1 MGGLAAD
8 KSRGMSQAPSLSPD
22 RVHSVSMLARALLV
36 AARTRAMYPRE
47 HPAVQVAVVRLSEAI
62 AAGTS
67 GVECSI
73 GVTPD
78 TLLVK
83 GEPLPPSQMVAEAA
97 QFLHDRDLLRL
108 DFAPGVSIGALQ
120 DLLELLCL
128 DATEV
133 RERGGPAAAW
143 SHSGH
148 PSISLEQIDYRR
160 ILEDR
165 EIPADAV
172 RRDDVWLSIVKSIV
186 HGEMTF
192 DEVAQ
197 QRLLD
202 IARDAGLIG
211 ELARE
216 AMASKHAA
224 DGSPMVATQA
234 VTVVAAFRHLAGIV
248 GVMDPDH
255 MPEVMKNL
263 ADATAALDPNVVM
276 RVLQC
281 DDDPQDRVQVVKGLI
296 TAFDD
301 TKVATLL
308 ATTLAAEGRATG
320 RLANVLSTIVPER
333 ERRQRVMRLT
343 RDMLVETDFGKS
355 SQFKTLWNSMESL
368 VLSHDVTPYV
378 SPGYGTS
385 LDGADSRAETIGI
398 GELPPEFRN
407 WVGTLEQHNI
417 RQLSVTMM
425 IDLLRLED
433 DAERGTGLTD
443 DLKMLAEDLLLSG
456 DLDNASRVTA
466 AIAESSASE
475 TSVTQPACRRVLDE
489 LARSVALRETVGVLG
504 DLESAHFDA
513 FRAVCRHVG
522 PEAVEALSVPS
533 FREAP
538 SLEQRRAGDI
548 IVDYGVA
555 AVLRLAPLVNDDRWF
570 VQLNGVT
577 LLSRIAAPEAVPLLQ
592 PLLRKAD
599 PRLTPKVV
607 SALAAINDPAAA
619 RAIHTVLRTATGDL
633 RRAVI
638 TALVQERDPRV
649 VPILERILQE
659 SEPFGRD
666 HAIVL
671 ETMDALATLAG
682 DRAVPPI
689 ATLIR
694 RRRWLARRKNRAL
707 KRTGV
712 NLLLRVG
719 SPAAS
724 RALDESQTHG
734 DRLLRRIIKDA
745 QRSGEIR
752 S

>member
-1 MGGLAAD
+1 
-8 KSRGMSQAPSLSPD
+8 
-22 RVHSVSMLARALLV
+22 MLARALLV
-36 AARTRAMYPRE
+36 AARTRAMYPRD

-83 GEPLPPSQMVAEAA
+83 GEPLPPSQSVSETA
-97 QFLHDRDLLRL
+97 QFLHDRDVLRL
-108 DFAPGVSIGALQ
+108 DFAPGVSTNSLQ

-128 DATEV
+128 DPNEV

-143 SHSGH
+143 AHSGH

-165 EIPADAV
+165 DVPPDAP
-172 RRDDVWLSIVKSIV
+172 RRDDVWVSIVKSIV

-216 AMASKHAA
+216 AMAQKHAA
-224 DGSPMVATQA
+224 DGSPMVASQA
-234 VTVVAAFRHLAGIV
+234 VTIVAAFRHLAGIV
-248 GVMDPDH
+248 NVMDPDH
-255 MPEVMKNL
+255 VPEVMRNL
-263 ADATAALDPNVVM
+263 ADATTGLDPNVVM

-281 DDDPQDRVQVVKGLI
+281 EDDPQDSVHVVKGLI
-296 TAFDD
+296 KAFDD
-301 TKVATLL
+301 TKVASLL
-308 ATTLAAEGRATG
+308 AATLAAEGRATG
-320 RLANVLSTIVPER
+320 RLANVLSTIAPER

-355 SQFKTLWNSMESL
+355 SQFKALWTSMESL
-368 VLSHDVTPYV
+368 VLSHDVKPYV
-378 SPGYGTS
+378 SSGYGTS
-385 LDGADSRAETIGI
+385 LDGAESRAETLGFR
-398 GELPPEFRN
+398 ELPPEFRN
-407 WVGTLEQHNI
+407 WVGTLEQQNI
-417 RQLSVTMM
+417 RHLSVTMM

-433 DAERGTGLTD
+433 DAERGTGLTK
-443 DLKMLAEDLLLSG
+443 DLQILAEDLLLSG
-456 DLDNASRVTA
+456 EIDHAARVTEA
-466 AIAESSASE
+466 LAECSASE
-475 TSVTQPACRRVLDE
+475 TSVTQPTCRRVLDE
-489 LARSVALRETVGVLG
+489 LARSTALLETVEVVGE
-504 DLESAHFDA
+504 LESAQFDA
-513 FRAVCRHVG
+513 FSALCRHVG
-522 PEAVEALSVPS
+522 PEAVEALSVPM
-533 FREAP
+533 FREAV
-538 SLEQRRAGDI
+538 SLDQQRVGDI
-548 IVDYGVA
+548 IVAYGVG
-555 AVLRLAPLVNDDRWF
+555 AVLRLAPLVNDERWF
-570 VQLNGVT
+570 VQMNGVT

-592 PLLRKAD
+592 PLLRKGD
-599 PRLTPKVV
+599 PRLTPTVV
-607 SALAAINDPAAA
+607 SALAGINDPAAA

-638 TALVQERDPRV
+638 GALLQERDPRV
-649 VPILERILQE
+649 VPILERILHE

-689 ATLIR
+689 VTLIR

-724 RALDESQTHG
+724 RALDEGRTHG
-734 DRLLRRIIKDA
+734 DRLLRRIIRDA
-745 QRSGEIR
+745 QRSGDIR